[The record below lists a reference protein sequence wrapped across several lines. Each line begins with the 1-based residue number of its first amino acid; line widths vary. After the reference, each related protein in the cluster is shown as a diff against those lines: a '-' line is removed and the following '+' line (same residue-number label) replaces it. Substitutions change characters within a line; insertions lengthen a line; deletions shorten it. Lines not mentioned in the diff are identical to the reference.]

1 VPGEEYRDLV
11 ICNGCLWATSLLRGS
26 RGFAACPLCGNNN
39 LDVIPVN
46 DYEAYTMNVQNKNV
60 ELEFTKDK

>member
-1 VPGEEYRDLV
+1 M
-11 ICNGCLWATSLLRGS
+11 S
-26 RGFAACPLCGNNN
+26 

-46 DYEAYTMNVQNKNV
+46 DYEAYTMNIRNKSV